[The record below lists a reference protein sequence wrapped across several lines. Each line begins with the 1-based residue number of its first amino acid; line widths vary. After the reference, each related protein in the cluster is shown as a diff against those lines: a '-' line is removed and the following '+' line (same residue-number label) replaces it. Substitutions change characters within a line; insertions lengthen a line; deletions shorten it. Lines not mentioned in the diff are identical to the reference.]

1 MAAAPNKNDSI
12 LIENKAQLVEYLEA
26 GNKPKES
33 WRIGTEHE
41 KFGFRLGTY
50 EPLEYG
56 GDHGIKAMLD
66 GLGRFGWQPIYE
78 GDNVIALEMDGASI
92 TLEPAGQFE
101 LSGAMLENVHQ
112 TCNEVNTHLAQIREV
127 SDEIGVGFIGL
138 GFAPHWSR
146 DDVHVMPKGRYDI
159 MRAYMPT
166 RGDHGLDMML
176 RTCTVQT
183 NLDYSD
189 EADMVKKFRTSL
201 ALQPL
206 ATALFANSPF
216 ADGKPNGFLSYRSEM
231 WKDTDPD
238 RCGTLPFVFED
249 GMGFER
255 YVDYALDVPMYFLYR
270 DGTYNDVTGLSF
282 RDFMDA
288 KLPGYEGELP
298 SMTDWE
304 NHLTTIFPEVRLKR
318 FLEMRGADGAPWKGI
333 CALSA
338 FWVGLMYDGGALDA
352 AWDLVKDW
360 SIEDYEQLRFD
371 VTEHGLQANIGNG
384 TLQDLAKQ
392 VLDISGQGL
401 RARNCLDAG
410 GNDETGFLT
419 TLHAIAESGQTP
431 AQELLE
437 AYHGRWNGSVM
448 PVFDEYAY

>member
-1 MAAAPNKNDSI
+1 MAAPSKNDSI
-12 LIENKAQLVEYLEA
+12 LIEDKAQLVRYLES
-26 GNKPKES
+26 GNKPES
-33 WRIGTEHE
+33 EWRIGTEHE
-41 KFGFRLGTY
+41 KFGFVLDTKDPLKYEGPQGIQRLLT
-50 EPLEYG
+50 
-56 GDHGIKAMLD
+56 
-66 GLGRFGWQPIYE
+66 GLQRFGWAPVFE
-78 GDNVIALEMDGASI
+78 GDNVIALEMDGASV

-101 LSGAMLENVHQ
+101 LSGAQLKTVHQ
-112 TCNEVNTHLAQIREV
+112 TCDEVNTHLAQIREV
-127 SDEIGVGFIGL
+127 SKEMGVGFIGL

-146 DDVHVMPKGRYDI
+146 EDVHVMPKGRYDI
-159 MRAYMPT
+159 MRAYMPKK
-166 RGDHGLDMML
+166 GSFGLDMML
-176 RTCTVQT
+176 RTCTVQV
-183 NLDYSD
+183 NLDYSS

-270 DGTYNDVTGLSF
+270 NGTYLDVTGLSF
-282 RDFMDA
+282 RDLMA
-288 KLPGYEGELP
+288 GKLPGYEGELP

-338 FWVGLMYDGGALDA
+338 FWVGLMYDTSALDA

-360 SIEDYEQLRFD
+360 SLETYEQLRFD
-371 VTEHGLQANIGNG
+371 VPEHGLKASLGDG

-392 VLDISGQGL
+392 VLEISGQGL
-401 RARNCLDAG
+401 RSRNRLDAVG
-410 GNDETGFLT
+410 SDETGFLT
-419 TLHAIAESGQTP
+419 TLNSFAETGKNS
-431 AQELLE
+431 ADRLLDD
-437 AYHGRWNGSVM
+437 YHNKWNGDVM
-448 PVFDEYAY
+448 PVFDDYAY